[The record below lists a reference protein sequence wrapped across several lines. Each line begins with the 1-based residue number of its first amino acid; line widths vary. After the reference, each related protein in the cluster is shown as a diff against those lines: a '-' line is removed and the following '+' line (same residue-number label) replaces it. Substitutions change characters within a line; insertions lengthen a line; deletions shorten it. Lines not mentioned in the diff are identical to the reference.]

1 MAASTTTTQVLEF
14 DLGPDRY
21 CVDIEY
27 VSQIVEKQEFTPLPN
42 APEHIK
48 GVIDLR
54 GETTTILDPKV
65 IFDIEAD
72 EEEDHIV
79 VFDSDELDSDAVLG
93 WQIDSVHQ
101 VVDVAPDEIERSPVE
116 DRDGVHGLVNRDDGF
131 VIWISPLSQMDA

>member
-1 MAASTTTTQVLEF
+1 MATTASTTQVLEF

-27 VSQIVEKQEFTPLPN
+27 VSQIVEKQAFTPLPN

-54 GETTTILDPKV
+54 GETTTIIDPKV
-65 IFDIEAD
+65 IFEIDAD
-72 EEEDHIV
+72 SEEDHIV
-79 VFDSDELDSDAVLG
+79 VFDSDELDTNAVLG

-101 VVDVAPDEIERSPVE
+101 VTEVAPEEIEQSPVSDQE
-116 DRDGVHGLVNRDDGF
+116 GVHGLINRDDGF
-131 VIWISPLSQMDA
+131 VIWISPLSESEA